1 MIASGGAREPAGAR
15 PGAPGLADPVVRP
28 SAARYPLPVRR
39 TRLSPAIAAL
49 AAAALVSGPSS
60 ASAAAS
66 PTPVASAAAA
76 KKKRSTAKRVTDLS
90 RSLNRAKAQQ
100 RAAQKQ
106 IDALVK
112 QQAAIGGTISD
123 AVAKI
128 NGATALA
135 GPAALLGALQDPS
148 TGIPQYLQKVQD
160 EAIGALKALLASQE
174 YAVIAVTVG
183 DGGTYVSP
191 TPLISPDI
199 PDIGAPV
206 TVSGTVPIAIPPGLA
221 DERVDVRIGAVSL
234 ESEKGGAADPPFY
247 ANLNSMTVTPAGF
260 TGNGADATIS
270 GGNAGVNFTRDP
282 DNPSAN
288 CFAGSDGCGAPVW
301 SAGNPAIQGLPYWPV
316 TEKLVSFDGTS
327 LGTRFDVSRMTPLT
341 TGGKLAA
348 LTTGSTG
355 PIRVGTTGPAT
366 GLSILKVDV
375 SVTLTDLS
383 INPADP
389 FA

>member
-1 MIASGGAREPAGAR
+1 MVEPLRARY
-15 PGAPGLADPVVRP
+15 ADPVRRP
-28 SAARYPLPVRR
+28 
-39 TRLSPAIAAL
+39 RLSPAIAAL
-49 AAAALVSGPSS
+49 AAAALVGGAPSA
-60 ASAAAS
+60 ASAAPAS
-66 PTPVASAAAA
+66 GPTATAAAA
-76 KKKRSTAKRVTDLS
+76 KKKKSTAKRLTDLS

-123 AVAKI
+123 AVAQI
-128 NGATALA
+128 NGAAALA
-135 GPAALLGALQDPS
+135 SPAALLGALQDPA

-183 DGGTYVSP
+183 DGGTWVSP

-221 DERVDVRIGAVSL
+221 NERVDVRVGAVSL
-234 ESEKGGAADPPFY
+234 ESEKGGTADPPFY

-270 GGNAGVNFTRDP
+270 GGNAGVNFTHDP
-282 DNPSAN
+282 DNPTAN
-288 CFAGSDGCGAPVW
+288 CFAGSEGCGAPVW
-301 SAGNPAIQGLPYWPV
+301 SAANTDLQGLPYWPV

-341 TGGKLAA
+341 SGGKLASV
-348 LTTGSTG
+348 TTGSTG
-355 PIRVGTTGPAT
+355 PIRVGTAGPAT
-366 GLSILKVDV
+366 GLSLLKVDV

-383 INPADP
+383 INPGDP

>member
-1 MIASGGAREPAGAR
+1 MRR
-15 PGAPGLADPVVRP
+15 P
-28 SAARYPLPVRR
+28 
-39 TRLSPAIAAL
+39 RLSPAIAAL
-49 AAAALVSGPSS
+49 AAAALLAGAPGA
-60 ASAAAS
+60 ASAT
-66 PTPVASAAAA
+66 PTAKAAAQKT
-76 KKKRSTAKRVTDLS
+76 KKKRSTAQRVTDLS

-112 QQAAIGGTISD
+112 QQAAIGGTITD

-128 NGATALA
+128 NGAAALT

-148 TGIPQYLQKVQD
+148 TGIPQYIQKIQD

-183 DGGTYVSP
+183 DSGTWVSP

-206 TVSGTVPIAIPPGLA
+206 TVSGTVPIAIPPGLS
-221 DERVDVRIGAVSL
+221 DERIDVRVGAVSL
-234 ESEKGGAADPPFY
+234 ESEKGGAADPSFY

-270 GGNAGVNFTRDP
+270 GGNAGVNFTHDP
-282 DNPSAN
+282 DNPAAN
-288 CFAGSDGCGAPVW
+288 CFAGSGGCGAPVW
-301 SAGNPAIQGLPYWPV
+301 SGANPDLQGLPYWPV

-327 LGTRFDVSRMTPLT
+327 LGSRFDVTRMTPLT
-341 TGGKLAA
+341 SGGKLAA

-355 PIRVGTTGPAT
+355 PIRVGTTAASSGV
-366 GLSILKVDV
+366 SILKVDV

-383 INPADP
+383 VNPADP

>member
-1 MIASGGAREPAGAR
+1 MGGRY
-15 PGAPGLADPVVRP
+15 ADPVHRRP
-28 SAARYPLPVRR
+28 
-39 TRLSPAIAAL
+39 RLSPAIAAL
-49 AAAALVSGPSS
+49 AAAALIAGAPTA
-60 ASAAAS
+60 ASAATAGT
-66 PTPVASAAAA
+66 PTATAA
-76 KKKRSTAKRVTDLS
+76 KKKKSTSKRLTDLS

-112 QQAAIGGTISD
+112 QQAAIGGTIND
-123 AVAKI
+123 AVGKI
-128 NGATALA
+128 NGAAALA
-135 GPAALLGALQDPS
+135 SPAALLVALQDPA

-174 YAVIAVTVG
+174 YAVITVTVG
-183 DGGTYVSP
+183 DAGTWVSP
-191 TPLISPDI
+191 TPLISPDL

-206 TVSGTVPIAIPPGLA
+206 TVSGTVPIAIPPGLS
-221 DERVDVRIGAVSL
+221 DERVDVRVGAVSL
-234 ESEKGGAADPPFY
+234 ESEKGGTADPPFY

-270 GGNAGVNFTRDP
+270 GGNAGVNFTHDP
-282 DNPSAN
+282 DNPTAN
-288 CFAGSDGCGAPVW
+288 CFAGSEGCGAPVW
-301 SAGNPAIQGLPYWPV
+301 SAANPALQGLPYWPI

-341 TGGKLAA
+341 SGAKLAA
-348 LTTGSTG
+348 ITTGSTG
-355 PIRVGTTGPAT
+355 PIRVGTAGPAT
-366 GLSILKVDV
+366 GFSLLKVDV

>member
-1 MIASGGAREPAGAR
+1 MVRLGGG
-15 PGAPGLADPVVRP
+15 
-28 SAARYPLPVRR
+28 RYPDPVRR
-39 TRLSPAIAAL
+39 PRLSPAIAAL
-49 AAAALVSGPSS
+49 AAAALIAGAPGA
-60 ASAAAS
+60 ASAA
-66 PTPVASAAAA
+66 TPAAKAAAA
-76 KKKRSTAKRVTDLS
+76 KKKRSTSQRVTALS

-112 QQAAIGGTISD
+112 QQAAIGGTITD
-123 AVAKI
+123 AVSKI
-128 NGATALA
+128 NGAAALT

-148 TGIPQYLQKVQD
+148 TGIPQYIQKIQD

-183 DGGTYVSP
+183 DEGVWVSP

-206 TVSGTVPIAIPPGLA
+206 TVSGTVPIAIPPGLSN
-221 DERVDVRIGAVSL
+221 ERVDVRVGAVSL
-234 ESEKGGAADPPFY
+234 ESEKGGTADPSFH

-270 GGNAGVNFTRDP
+270 GGNAGVNFTHDP
-282 DNPSAN
+282 DNPAAN
-288 CFAGSDGCGAPVW
+288 CFAGSGGCGATVW
-301 SAGNPAIQGLPYWPV
+301 SGGNTDLQGLPYWPV

-327 LGTRFDVSRMTPLT
+327 LGSRFDVTRMTPLT
-341 TGGKLAA
+341 SGGKLAS

-355 PIRVGTTGPAT
+355 PIRVGTTAASSGV
-366 GLSILKVDV
+366 SILKVDV
-375 SVTLTDLS
+375 SVTLTDLTV
-383 INPADP
+383 NPADP